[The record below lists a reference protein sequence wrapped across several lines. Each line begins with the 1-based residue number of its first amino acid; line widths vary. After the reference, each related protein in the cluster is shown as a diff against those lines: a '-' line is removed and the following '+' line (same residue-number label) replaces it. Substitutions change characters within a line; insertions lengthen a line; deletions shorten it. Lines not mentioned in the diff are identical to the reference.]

1 MVISPVV
8 MFHMAHSLQRF
19 LHKNPTPQN
28 VLSYVGRLQQ
38 LRSCTHSQVRFYILS
53 TRAELKDAKKIV
65 IKLGSAVVTKSD
77 RNSLALGRLSTIV
90 EQISDLCHEGRKCTL
105 VTSGAVA
112 IGGRR
117 LDANSGTS
125 SRSARAAV
133 GMTEMVSVYSQLF
146 EHCGLRTAVMLLT
159 PVDFDDLRRRE
170 YWTKAL
176 TDLMDQG
183 VVPIINTN
191 DSVAWVEECNRLLPN
206 PLNAPLLRDNDSLAA
221 RLACLVASDLLFLVS
236 DVDGVYTAP
245 PDSPDARLLSEYV
258 INRNGDS
265 FDCINGDNVKFG
277 SCSKVGTGGMQSKV
291 ASAVWA
297 VRQGTSVVVCP
308 GNRPNCITDVIRGA
322 PVGTF
327 FTLGQSEDASVKTQG
342 VHSNAEQVARD
353 ARLAS
358 VDLHAAPSELRS
370 KAIDTLSDLIM
381 SNKDEILSE
390 NTNDIRAAEEAGIPI
405 ALKARLQLSPG
416 KLQTLSTGLR
426 QIATRTR
433 ERKGHVGCLLE
444 RTRLAENLVLD
455 KVTAP
460 IGVLMV
466 IFESRPDCLPQI
478 AALSIATANG
488 LIAKPGSEALRS
500 VRILHRL
507 IKRALTESGLPA
519 TAVGLLEGRQDVQRV
534 LGAGT
539 SEPLVDLII
548 PRGSSQMIKAVR
560 TAANEAGTGVP
571 VLGHG
576 SGVCHVYVDEYADPE
591 KAIRIVT
598 DSKCNYPAACNSMET
613 LLVHQ
618 SHIKSG
624 LLERLSKS
632 LGDNGVECFVGPRLI
647 QLAGDLFPSLKPTD
661 NMSREYGDLRCLIE
675 IVENVQEAVKHI
687 ATYGSSH
694 TDAIITEK
702 VTVAEEFLQ
711 NTESACVFHNAST
724 RFADGYRFGLGAE
737 VGISTDRIHARGPVG
752 VEGLL
757 TYKWILRGDGQCVS
771 DFDSGDQI
779 FRHEPIQ
786 VN

>member
-1 MVISPVV
+1 MVIYPVV
-8 MFHMAHSLQRF
+8 MFHMAHSLQKF
-19 LHKNPTPQN
+19 LYKNPNPQN
-28 VLSYVGRLQQ
+28 VLSHLGRLQQ

-53 TRAELKDAKKIV
+53 TRDELKDAKRIV

-77 RNSLALGRLSTIV
+77 RNCLALGRLSTIV
-90 EQISDLCHEGRKCTL
+90 EQISDLCHEGRQCTL

-117 LDANSGTS
+117 LATNSGIS
-125 SRSARAAV
+125 SRGARAAV

-146 EHCGLRTAVMLLT
+146 KHCGLRTAVMLLT
-159 PVDFDDLRRRE
+159 PVDFDDVRRRE

-176 TDLMDQG
+176 IDLMDHG

-191 DSVAWVEECNRLLPN
+191 DSVAWVEEASSVHPD
-206 PLNAPLLRDNDSLAA
+206 PLSVPPLRDNDSLAA

-236 DVDGVYTAP
+236 DVEGVYTAP
-245 PDSPDARLLSEYV
+245 PNSPDARFLSEYV
-258 INRNGDS
+258 LNRDEDCT
-265 FDCINGDNVKFG
+265 DCINGNKVKFG
-277 SCSKVGTGGMQSKV
+277 SSSKVGTGGMQSKV

-297 VRQGTSVVVCP
+297 VRQGTSVVVCH
-308 GNRPNCITDVIRGA
+308 GNRPNCITDVIRGV

-327 FTLGQSEDASVKTQG
+327 FTLRQSEESSVKTQE
-342 VHSNAEQVARD
+342 VNSSAEQVARD

-370 KAIDTLSDLIM
+370 KAIDTLSELIM
-381 SNKDEILSE
+381 SKQAEILSE
-390 NTNDIRAAEEAGIPI
+390 NTNDIRAAEQAGIPI

-426 QIATRTR
+426 QIATQTR
-433 ERKGHVGCLLE
+433 EKKGHVGCLLE

-500 VRILHRL
+500 VRILHKL
-507 IKRALTESGLPA
+507 IKQALTESGLPA

-534 LGAGT
+534 LGAET
-539 SEPLVDLII
+539 TEPLVDLII
-548 PRGSSQMIKAVR
+548 PRGSSQMIQTVR
-560 TAANEAGTGVP
+560 AAANKAGTGVP

-576 SGVCHVYVDEYADPE
+576 SGVCHVYVDECADPE

-624 LLERLSKS
+624 LLERLSKC
-632 LGDNGVECFVGPRLI
+632 LGDNGVQCFGGPRLI
-647 QLAGDLFPSLKPTD
+647 QLASDLFPSLKPVD
-661 NMSREYGDLRCLIE
+661 NMSCEYGDLRCLIE

-694 TDAIITEK
+694 TDAIITE
-702 VTVAEEFLQ
+702 
-711 NTESACVFHNAST
+711 N
-724 RFADGYRFGLGAE
+724 GAE
-737 VGISTDRIHARGPVG
+737 VGISTGRIHARGPVG

-757 TYKWILRGDGQCVS
+757 TSKWILRGDGQCVS

-779 FRHEPIQ
+779 FRHERIQ